1 MKLKWVF
8 CLIFV
13 SLSVLKSPVYLHAA
27 NTGQIDGILKKSV
40 LDDQD
45 KKEIDNYIKT
55 ALNTIINERDL
66 TKIARHRESILS
78 RKGSQAQYVD
88 QFNNSLEKYLP
99 ETINTANNLRPA
111 ERQAVAITNLLILI
125 DNLENVKYA
134 LIPLAKLEDENVI
147 VRYWAVR
154 CLTNPAVITQLNAGK
169 AGNPNL
175 IKEITEKFINIVPKS
190 NPEILNFIARYA
202 AAINIPEGQKLLLQI
217 VDKRIKD
224 YADWNVSQENID
236 GTILMLLESKI
247 TNPSSA
253 ADVPVLAQRFAQLY
267 SYIIQRYVK
276 GIKTLREDQ
285 KNNLITA
292 MVETEDKC
300 IGNMTGAQQNLRKA
314 IEQNQTK
321 AIMDEHD
328 KLMGSE
334 TSRGLLPAKYSF
346 DYGKTDTGSARN
358 APIVLSDPK

>member
-202 AAINIPEGQKLLLQI
+202 AAIN
-217 VDKRIKD
+217 
-224 YADWNVSQENID
+224 S
-236 GTILMLLESKI
+236 
-247 TNPSSA
+247 
-253 ADVPVLAQRFAQLY
+253 
-267 SYIIQRYVK
+267 
-276 GIKTLREDQ
+276 
-285 KNNLITA
+285 
-292 MVETEDKC
+292 
-300 IGNMTGAQQNLRKA
+300 
-314 IEQNQTK
+314 
-321 AIMDEHD
+321 
-328 KLMGSE
+328 
-334 TSRGLLPAKYSF
+334 
-346 DYGKTDTGSARN
+346 
-358 APIVLSDPK
+358 